1 MNSFL
6 LILLSL
12 TAILCVYWLILGQ
25 WRYNKMMKPQKKL
38 KAILF
43 DLDGVII
50 DSYNAWFKIFNKTR
64 KHYKLDEVSEQEFK
78 QKIWGISF
86 EKAAKDYFKNAEL
99 KEIRKFYFS
108 HIQEFKSNTKLNE
121 NVKETLEKIKQK
133 GIKTAIV
140 SNTNKRSVSEVI
152 KYHKINNYFDVIL
165 GGDSVEHGKPA
176 PDSLLEACK
185 QLEVSP
191 SESIMVG
198 DTFNDKGAAKN
209 ANIFFI
215 GYNIDGDFKISD
227 FKDLLGLI

>member
-1 MNSFL
+1 MNSIL

-25 WRYNKMMKPQKKL
+25 WKYNKIMRPQKKL

-50 DSYNAWFKIFNKTR
+50 DSFNAWFKIFNKTR
-64 KHYKLDEVSEQEFK
+64 KHYKLTEVSEQEFEK
-78 QKIWGISF
+78 KIWGTCF
-86 EKAAKDYFKNAEL
+86 ENSTKKYFKGIEL
-99 KEIRKFYFS
+99 EEITKFYFS
-108 HIQEFKSNTKLNE
+108 RIEEFKSNTKLNE

-140 SNTNKRSVSEVI
+140 SNTNQKSVSEI
-152 KYHKINNYFDVIL
+152 LKHHKLSRFFDTIL

-185 QLEVSP
+185 QLGVKT

-209 ANIFFI
+209 ANVFFI

-227 FKDLLGLI
+227 FKDLLGLF